1 MKGVITVL
9 RREIP
14 MPIVIVIV
22 VAALLIA
29 GVILWRKTTTGGQ
42 IVLEKAE
49 KPYPIPPIFKGKQMG
64 Q

>member
-1 MKGVITVL
+1 MTEVIIVF

-14 MPIVIVIV
+14 MPIVIVII

-29 GVILWRKTTTGGQ
+29 GVILWRKTTKGGE

-49 KPYPIPPIFKGKQMG
+49 KPYPVPPIFKGKQMG

>member
-1 MKGVITVL
+1 MKGVIAVL

-14 MPIVIVIV
+14 MPIVIVII